1 MSNVRITQSG
11 LIAFLVGIAS
21 IIFGGV
27 FTIIITRQLSIEEYG
42 TWGLI
47 GSIIGY
53 TLLIE
58 STIFYWVIRETARN
72 IPSARTGLVTSG
84 IFSVIGMLA
93 YVIIA
98 FMIDTQSNVDF
109 FIIILAVILVPV
121 NFLDHTIRAVS
132 QGWKPNIDSYGF
144 IGIEISK
151 IPIGLFL
158 IYFLVFSGSISGSF
172 LVSFWFNSW
181 FHF

>member
-1 MSNVRITQSG
+1 MSNIRITQSG

-27 FTIIITRQLSIEEYG
+27 FTLIITRQLSIEEFG

-58 STIFYWVIRETARN
+58 SVIYYWVIRETARN
-72 IPSARTGLVTSG
+72 VPSARTGLVTSG
-84 IFSVIGMLA
+84 IFSVIGMLV
-93 YVIIA
+93 YVIIS
-98 FMIDTQSNVDF
+98 FMIDAQTNIDF
-109 FIIILAVILVPV
+109 SIMIFAAILIPV

-132 QGWKPNIDSYGF
+132 QGWKPNIDTVSYTHLTL
-144 IGIEISK
+144 
-151 IPIGLFL
+151 PT
-158 IYFLVFSGSISGSF
+158 IYSV
-172 LVSFWFNSW
+172 
-181 FHF
+181 